1 MNKNRVLACVDY
13 FKTTHCA
20 KDNTTLGDLYHNIWC
35 YAMVKEILKEFKDFD
50 YDTSLGEL
58 LDAIN

>member
-1 MNKNRVLACVDY
+1 MTTKRILACVDY

-20 KDNTTLGDLYHNIWC
+20 TNNTTLGDLYHNIWC
-35 YAMVKEILKEFKDFD
+35 TSMVEEILKEFKDFD
-50 YDTSLGEL
+50 YDTTLGEL

>member
-1 MNKNRVLACVDY
+1 MNKNRVFAYVDY
-13 FKTTHCA
+13 FKTTHYA
-20 KDNTTLGDLYHNIWC
+20 TDNTTLGDLYHNIGC